1 MIRSRAAIAGISTIE
16 RGAVGIGRGIVSFA
30 RDTATLRRGAAALVL
45 AVVIACAGCTDDV
58 TCPAPGD
65 DTAPFIVGSIEES
78 GHERAGVTSGI
89 VFCSADPLPTT
100 YIVSVNGRGLEEPDE
115 IQEFGLTATLEE
127 TAVIWQPGTPCT
139 LRVTT
144 NYGFAEAAAVV
155 PGPVV
160 VSAPAEIVL
169 GDTLTVTWD
178 ASDDADY
185 YTLHAT
191 LEGESNETVAIEATV
206 EGTSASIEPS
216 SLPFAG
222 DVTGYVVAVSGPFP
236 DGGAGG
242 NVTGAG
248 RGFFTVSY
256 HDAAS
261 TFEVTVSDAGVRYP
275 PLARI
280 RRDR

>member
-65 DTAPFIVGSIEES
+65 DTAPFIVGSIE
-78 GHERAGVTSGI
+78 A
-89 VFCSADPLPTT
+89 TT